1 MPDARYDVIIIGSG
15 AGGGTLAYRLA
26 PSGKS
31 VLIIERGDYLPREK
45 ENWDPV
51 EVFVRGRYDN
61 AEAWLDKD
69 SKEFHPGQH
78 YFVGGNTKVYGAVLF
93 RMRREDFGELQ
104 HHGGVSPSWPISYDA
119 LKPYYLEAE
128 NLYQVHGERGADPTE
143 PSAGGPYPFPAISD
157 EPRIARLAED
167 LRRTGHSPFPLP
179 MGILL
184 DEKARA
190 LSACI
195 RCDTCDGFPCLVNA
209 KADAQVIC
217 VDPALQHENV
227 TLLTGA
233 TVTRLETGPS
243 GRSVSEVVVDRNGT
257 EERYS
262 ADVVVLAAGA
272 INSAAL
278 LLRSANDRNPNG
290 LANSSD
296 QVGRNY
302 MAHNNS
308 AVIAVSRERNPT
320 TFQKTL
326 GINDFYFASR
336 DWEYPMGHLQML
348 GKSSAEMLR
357 NDAPRLVPSMAL
369 QEVADRSLDFWITSE
384 DLPDPNNRVTVERDG
399 LIRLSYTANNLEGH
413 KRLTAKLKSMLNEIG
428 SDTLLIP
435 STVYMGKRIPLAGV
449 AHQNGT
455 LRFGSDP
462 KTSVLDADC
471 RAHDFDNLYCVDA
484 GFFAS
489 SSAVNPTLTIV
500 ANALRVG
507 DNLLSSF

>member
-1 MPDARYDVIIIGSG
+1 MPDTHYDVMIIGSG

-45 ENWDPV
+45 ENWDPA
-51 EVFVRGRYDN
+51 EVFIRGRYDN
-61 AEAWLDKD
+61 AEEWLDKD
-69 SKEFHPGQH
+69 GKEFQPGQH

-104 HHGGVSPSWPISYDA
+104 HHGGVSPAWPISYDA
-119 LKPYYLEAE
+119 LEPYYLEAE

-143 PSAGGPYPFPAISD
+143 PSASGPYPFPAISD

-179 MGILL
+179 MGVMLN
-184 DEKARA
+184 ETTRA

-217 VDPALQHENV
+217 VDPALQHQNV

-233 TVTRLETGPS
+233 TVTRLETDPS

-369 QEVADRSLDFWITSE
+369 KEVADRSLDFWLTSE
-384 DLPDPNNRVTVERDG
+384 DLPDPDNRVTVERDG
-399 LIRLSYTANNLEGH
+399 QIRLSYTTNNLEGH

-428 SDTLLIP
+428 SDTFLIP
-435 STVYMGKRIPLAGV
+435 SAVYMGKRIPLAGV

-462 KTSVLDADC
+462 KTSVLDTNC
-471 RAHDFDNLYCVDA
+471 KAHDLDNLYCVDA

-500 ANALRVG
+500 ANTLRVG
-507 DNLLSSF
+507 DVLLSR

>member
-1 MPDARYDVIIIGSG
+1 MPDTRYDVIIIGSG

-45 ENWDPV
+45 ENWDPA

-69 SKEFHPGQH
+69 GKEFQPGQH

-104 HHGGVSPSWPISYDA
+104 HHGGVSPAWPISYDD

-128 NLYQVHGERGADPTE
+128 NLYQVHGDRGADPTE
-143 PSAGGPYPFPAISD
+143 PPASGPYPFPAISD

-167 LRRTGHSPFPLP
+167 LRGTGHSPFPLP
-179 MGILL
+179 MGVMLN
-184 DEKARA
+184 ETTRA

-195 RCDTCDGFPCLVNA
+195 RCNTCDGFPCLVNA

-227 TLLTGA
+227 TLLTGT
-233 TVTRLETGPS
+233 TVTRLETDPS
-243 GRSVSEVVVDRNGT
+243 GRSVSKVVVDRNGT

-272 INSAAL
+272 INSAAV
-278 LLRSANDRNPNG
+278 LLRSANDRNPSG

-336 DWEYPMGHLQML
+336 DWEFPMGHLQML

-357 NDAPRLVPSMAL
+357 NDAPRLAPSLAL
-369 QEVADRSLDFWITSE
+369 QEVADRSLDFWLTSE

-399 LIRLSYTANNLEGH
+399 QIRLSYTANNLEGH

-428 SDTLLIP
+428 SDTFLIP

-462 KTSVLDADC
+462 KTSVLDTDC
-471 RAHDFDNLYCVDA
+471 RAHDLDNLYCVDA

-507 DNLLSSF
+507 DVLMSR